1 MGNYSKMNRSE
12 YWIYLTKT
20 LGDKGYKTFINVIYP
35 DNIINK
41 IGKKKNLR
49 QRFGKNFKC
58 YFFLTTSWKVVLLKC
73 D

>member
-41 IGKKKNLR
+41 IGKKKI
-49 QRFGKNFKC
+49 
-58 YFFLTTSWKVVLLKC
+58 
-73 D
+73 